1 MTTDRATD
9 HGILE
14 VRITAPAEDAAR
26 IARLLVTERL
36 AACAQ
41 VLPRITS
48 TFRWAGEVVTAQE
61 HLILAKSH
69 RGRFDRICE
78 RVGEIHPYETPEI
91 IAVPI
96 LDASAAYAAWLLAE
110 VGAGDAS

>member
-1 MTTDRATD
+1 MTADRATD

-14 VRITAPAEDAAR
+14 VRITAPPEDAAR

-41 VLPRITS
+41 VLPGITS
-48 TFRWAGEVVTAQE
+48 TFRWDGELVTAEE
-61 HLILAKSH
+61 HLVLAKSH

-78 RVGEIHPYETPEI
+78 RIGEVHPYETPEI

-110 VGAGDAS
+110 IAAGEVS

>member
-1 MTTDRATD
+1 MENG

-14 VRITAPAEDAAR
+14 VRIAAPAEDASR
-26 IARLLVTERL
+26 IAELLVTERL

-41 VLPRITS
+41 VLPAMTS
-48 TFRWAGEVVTAQE
+48 TYRWGGEVVTSDE
-61 HLILAKSH
+61 HLVLAKSH

-91 IAVPI
+91 IAVPVI
-96 LDASAAYAAWLLAE
+96 DASAAYAAWLLSE
-110 VGAGDAS
+110 ISAGEPA

>member
-1 MTTDRATD
+1 MTSD

-14 VRITAPAEDAAR
+14 VRIAAPAEHAAH
-26 IARLLVTERL
+26 IAELLVTERL

-41 VLPRITS
+41 VLPGMTS
-48 TFRWAGEVVTAQE
+48 TYRWDGEVVSAAE
-61 HLILAKSH
+61 HLVLAKSH

-96 LDASAAYAAWLLAE
+96 IDASAAYAAWLLNE
-110 VGAGDAS
+110 IGGGNGA

>member
-1 MTTDRATD
+1 MAND

-14 VRITAPAEDAAR
+14 VRITAPAEHATQ
-26 IARLLVTERL
+26 IAQLLVTERL

-41 VLPRITS
+41 VMPQMTS
-48 TFRWAGEVVTAQE
+48 TYRWDGEVVSSDE
-61 HLILAKSH
+61 HLVIAKSH

-96 LDASAAYAAWLLAE
+96 IDASAAYAAWLLAE
-110 VGAGDAS
+110 VGAGNGS

>member
-1 MTTDRATD
+1 MTSDHATD

-14 VRITAPAEDAAR
+14 VRITAPAEDAAV

-41 VLPRITS
+41 VLPGLTS
-48 TFRWAGEVVTAQE
+48 TFRWGGEVVTAEE
-61 HLILAKSH
+61 HLVLAKSH

-78 RVGEIHPYETPEI
+78 RVGQIHPYETPEI

-96 LDASAAYAAWLLAE
+96 LDASAAYAAWLLGELAS
-110 VGAGDAS
+110 GARG

>member
-1 MTTDRATD
+1 MTSDHATD

-41 VLPRITS
+41 VLPGLTS
-48 TFRWAGEVVTAQE
+48 TFRWDGEVVTAQE
-61 HLILAKSH
+61 DLVLAKSH

-91 IAVPI
+91 VAVPI
-96 LDASAAYAAWLLAE
+96 QDSSASYAAWLLTEIAR
-110 VGAGDAS
+110 GDAS